1 MITYDEI
8 GTNTN
13 ITLADFKAYANIT
26 GTDKDTQ
33 LQDVLTQAT
42 LRVQEYADRALL
54 PCTIIIEVEGEQAQ
68 LWQPII
74 SAITKVVD
82 MNTGD
87 DVVAD
92 CMAKGNT
99 LYFPRPGAWKVTYT
113 TQPSSGD
120 VKRLL
125 AYVWE
130 MAAAMWD
137 GNTEEEAKV
146 YQRIPADYVVQ

>member
-1 MITYDEI
+1 MTYDVI
-8 GTNTN
+8 GNNTD

-33 LQDVLTQAT
+33 LQSVLTQAVI
-42 LRVQEYADRALL
+42 RVQEYADRALL
-54 PCTIIIEVEGEQAQ
+54 PCTITMEAEGEQAQ

-74 SAITKVVD
+74 SSVTHVVD

-92 CMAKGNT
+92 CVAKGNT
-99 LYFPRPGAWKVTYT
+99 LYFPRPGVWKVTYT
-113 TQPSSGD
+113 TQPVAGET
-120 VKRLL
+120 KRLL

-130 MAAAMWD
+130 MAVAMWD
-137 GNTEEEAKV
+137 GNTEEETKV